1 MAQKLAVLNAE
12 IVLTADGSN
21 PQSRIQLLPDG
32 QFRGIDGRPTD
43 VPHWILNSTNGF
55 NVAQLANVAENDLVI
70 DYEHQTVNAKNNGQP
85 APAAGWIKHVEYIPG
100 KGLFA
105 DVTWTAK
112 ATAMINAKEYRYVSA
127 VFAYD
132 INGYVLKLAHAAIT
146 NFPAL
151 DGMDE
156 LIAACSQKFTTD
168 ETNNMDEI
176 LKLLRQL
183 FKMPDANETQLQAA
197 LTALATS
204 QPAEVALSAVFTT
217 LSEQN
222 QKIAALS
229 AQASNP
235 DPAKI
240 AALSAQ
246 ASNPDPA
253 KLVPIEL
260 MQSLHQQ
267 VAVLTAQLQNKDK
280 TEVIDKAL
288 SEGKLLPAQKQ
299 WATDLAAT
307 PAGLAQLKSYLDTV
321 SGVAALSGEQQGA
334 ANAAA
339 EKTITLTSEDKE
351 AAKAL
356 GYSEA
361 EYLEIVKK
369 GGK

>member
-55 NVAQLANVAENDLVI
+55 NVAQLANVAENDIVI
-70 DYEHQTVNAKNNGQP
+70 DYEHQTINAKNNGQP

-105 DVTWTAK
+105 DVAWTDKAK
-112 ATAMINAKEYRYVSA
+112 AMINAKEYRYISA
-127 VFAYD
+127 VFPYD

-168 ETNNMDEI
+168 ETNNMDDI

-204 QPAEVALSAVFTT
+204 QPADVALSAVFTT
-217 LSEQN
+217 LSEQT
-222 QKIAALS
+222 Q
-229 AQASNP
+229 
-235 DPAKI
+235 KI

-253 KLVPIEL
+253 KLVPIEM

>member
-12 IVLTADGSN
+12 IELTADGSN

-32 QFRGIDGRPTD
+32 QFRGIDGRPKD

-55 NVAQLANVAENDLVI
+55 NVAQLANAAQNDIVI
-70 DYEHQTVNAKNNGQP
+70 DYEHQTINAKNNGQP
-85 APAAGWIKHVEYIPG
+85 SPAAGWIKHVEYIPG

-105 DVTWTAK
+105 DVAWTDKAK
-112 ATAMINAKEYRYVSA
+112 AMINAKEYRYISA
-127 VFAYD
+127 VFPYD

-168 ETNNMDEI
+168 ETNNMDDI

-197 LTALATS
+197 LTALAAS

-217 LSEQN
+217 LSEQT

-229 AQASNP
+229 AQAG
-235 DPAKI
+235 
-240 AALSAQ
+240 
-246 ASNPDPA
+246 NPDPA

-321 SGVAALSGEQQGA
+321 PGVAVLSGEQQGA

-356 GYSEA
+356 GYSET

>member
-55 NVAQLANVAENDLVI
+55 NVAQLANVAENDIVI
-70 DYEHQTVNAKNNGQP
+70 DYEHQTINAKNNGQP

-105 DVTWTAK
+105 DVAWTDKAK
-112 ATAMINAKEYRYVSA
+112 AMINAKEYRYISA
-127 VFAYD
+127 VFPYD

-217 LSEQN
+217 LSEQT

-229 AQASNP
+229 AQASNS

-356 GYSEA
+356 GYSET